1 MRISDWS
8 SDVCSSDLIGV
19 LVLLLL
25 AQEIHQLVSRVCC
38 WADHD
43 RHEEA
48 VAEHAFGRHPLI
60 VFLIE
65 LRGEMRAERAA
76 WIVAHAHPQ
85 HVRPDRKPLVMNI
98 APDPVEIGRAACRE
112 KRW

>member
-1 MRISDWS
+1 MLFRS
-8 SDVCSSDLIGV
+8 
-19 LVLLLL
+19 
-25 AQEIHQLVSRVCC
+25 HQLVGRVCC

-85 HVRPDRKPLVMNI
+85 HVRPDRKPLVMRSEEHTSELQSLMRI
-98 APDPVEIGRAACRE
+98 SYAAFCLQ
-112 KRW
+112 KKIKNTTNQS